1 MVAKTNAIYLG
12 YEDYEKCDEYGV
24 IVKKAYFQ
32 FLTYDV
38 ESSTGITR
46 ARVLGCSATHGSEK
60 YNDLMSN
67 VPEKLERCVL
77 DLDIYINPVTNVAQ
91 TPKIVRVCEV

>member
-12 YEDYEKCDEYGV
+12 YVNFDKVNDDGV
-24 IVKKAYFQ
+24 ITHKCYFQ

-38 ESSTGITR
+38 ESSTGFKS
-46 ARVLGCSATHGSEK
+46 ARVLGVSCVVGSEK
-60 YNDLMSN
+60 YNDIIVN
-67 VPEKLERCVL
+67 VPEVLGRCVL
-77 DLDIYINPVTNVAQ
+77 DLDIYINPATNVAQ

>member
-1 MVAKTNAIYLG
+1 MFAKSNAIYLG
-12 YEDYEKCDEYGV
+12 YENYEKVNDDGV
-24 IVKKAYFQ
+24 INNKCYFQ

-46 ARVLGCSATHGSEK
+46 ARVLGVACNVGSEK
-60 YNDLMSN
+60 YNNIMMN
-67 VPEKLERCVL
+67 VPEVLGRCVI
-77 DLDIYINPVTNVAQ
+77 DLDIYINPATNVAQ